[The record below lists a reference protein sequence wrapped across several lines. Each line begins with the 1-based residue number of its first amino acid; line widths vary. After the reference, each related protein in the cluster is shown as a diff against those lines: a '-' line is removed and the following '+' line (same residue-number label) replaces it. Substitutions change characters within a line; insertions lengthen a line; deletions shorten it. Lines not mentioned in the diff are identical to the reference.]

1 MRPLAWAGALLALVV
16 TGCAASKPPPSATD
30 APGKPGAPAASS
42 AGAGALLAPTAP
54 TAAATPLPPPG
65 QPGPVLLPPSGQP
78 LVSIQLGFRTGS
90 VDDPDGQAGITALAA
105 QVVFEGG
112 TEKLTSQQLREAL
125 FPYAADW
132 SVRVDKE
139 LTTFAIRVH
148 RDGLEKVSGLLADAL
163 THPRWDPAEFSR
175 LRDAVINDIEKR
187 LRQGDDENLGKEAL
201 GELMFA
207 GHRYG
212 WLTSGHVGDLRK
224 LTLPAV
230 RAHAARVFTRDRL
243 SIGIAGGYPADLEA
257 RLTAA
262 LQALPATGAPA
273 PVLTRAVPRRPR
285 FLLVEKQTD
294 SMAISIGAPWALGRG
309 DPDWSAMT
317 VARSAFG
324 EHRQFNGRLMQR
336 LREVRGLNYGDYA
349 YLEAFVQEGGLA
361 PTAQTGRA
369 RRQQA
374 FSIWIRP
381 VQNENA
387 LFALRAA
394 LYELQ
399 RSLGEEPFSDAE
411 VARTRSFLD
420 GYLLL
425 FAQTDA
431 RKLGYALD
439 GQFLEVNDFL
449 ARWRASV
456 PAITTAQANE
466 AWRRRVHPEEMQIVI
481 VTPDATALKKAI
493 LANAPSPIHYP
504 KDVQGKPREVP
515 KAVSDADAIIAAFP
529 LGAQGDEDVR
539 IVKVNALFE

>member
-1 MRPLAWAGALLALVV
+1 
-16 TGCAASKPPPSATD
+16 
-30 APGKPGAPAASS
+30 
-42 AGAGALLAPTAP
+42 
-54 TAAATPLPPPG
+54 
-65 QPGPVLLPPSGQP
+65 
-78 LVSIQLGFRTGS
+78 
-90 VDDPDGQAGITALAA
+90 
-105 QVVFEGG
+105 
-112 TEKLTSQQLREAL
+112 
-125 FPYAADW
+125 
-132 SVRVDKE
+132 
-139 LTTFAIRVH
+139 
-148 RDGLEKVSGLLADAL
+148 
-163 THPRWDPAEFSR
+163 
-175 LRDAVINDIEKR
+175 
-187 LRQGDDENLGKEAL
+187 
-201 GELMFA
+201 

-212 WLTSGHVGDLRK
+212 WLTSGHVGDLRT
-224 LTLPAV
+224 LTLQAV
-230 RAHAARVFTRDRL
+230 RAHAARVFTLDRL
-243 SIGIAGGYPADLEA
+243 SIGIAGGYPPDLQA

-262 LQALPATGAPA
+262 LQTLPTTGAPA
-273 PVLTRAVPRRPR
+273 PVLTRAVPHRPR

-294 SMAISIGAPWALGRG
+294 SMAISIGSPWALGRG
-309 DPDWSAMT
+309 DPDWAAMT

-349 YLEAFVQEGGLA
+349 YLESFVQEGGQA

-399 RSLGEEPFSDAE
+399 RSVGDEPFTEAE
-411 VARTRSFLD
+411 VSRTRSFLD

-456 PAITTAQANE
+456 PAITTARANE
-466 AWRRRVHPEEMQIVI
+466 AWRRWVHPEEVQIVI
-481 VTPDATALKKAI
+481 VTPDAAALKKAI

-504 KDVQGKPREVP
+504 KDAEGKPREVP

-529 LGAQGDEDVR
+529 LGAQGDADVR

>member
-1 MRPLAWAGALLALVV
+1 MRPRAWAAALLALTV
-16 TGCAASKPPPSATD
+16 TGCASSKP
-30 APGKPGAPAASS
+30 APNPTEAPEKPGAPAASS
-42 AGAGALLAPTAP
+42 AGAGGKIAPA
-54 TAAATPLPPPG
+54 LPPPG
-65 QPGPVLLPPSGQP
+65 PPGPVLLPPSTQP
-78 LVSIQLGFRTGS
+78 LVSIQLRFRTGS

-105 QVVFEGG
+105 EVMFEGG

-139 LTTFAIRVH
+139 QTTFAIRVH
-148 RDGLEKVSGLLADAL
+148 RDGLEKVSGLLTDAL
-163 THPRWDPAEFSR
+163 THPRWDPAEFAR

-201 GELMFA
+201 SELMFA

-212 WLTSGHVGDLRK
+212 WLTSGHVGDLRN
-224 LTLPAV
+224 LTLQAV
-230 RAHAARVFTRDRL
+230 RAHAARVFTLDRL
-243 SIGIAGGYPADLEA
+243 SIGIAGGYPPDLQA

-262 LQALPATGAPA
+262 LQTLPTTGAPA
-273 PVLTRAVPRRPR
+273 PVLTRAVPHRPR

-294 SMAISIGAPWALGRG
+294 SMAISIGSPWALGRG
-309 DPDWSAMT
+309 DPDWAAMT

-349 YLEAFVQEGGLA
+349 YLESFVQEGGQA

-399 RSLGEEPFSDAE
+399 RSVGDEPFTEAE
-411 VARTRSFLD
+411 VSRTRSFLD

-456 PAITTAQANE
+456 PAITTARANE
-466 AWRRRVHPEEMQIVI
+466 AWRRWVHPEEVQIVI
-481 VTPDATALKKAI
+481 VTPDAAALKKAI

-504 KDVQGKPREVP
+504 KDAEGKPREVP

-529 LGAQGDEDVR
+529 LGAQGDADVR